1 MLLEE
6 WTVLLNIFSILSIV
20 ILGIIVLDIIVANIK
35 KKKLDNEIKRSKERL
50 SRLKPKGK
58 KYWPDG
64 STLDLK

>member
-6 WTVLLNIFSILSIV
+6 WAVLLNIFSILSIV